1 MNVLGIGLMFA
12 MTASAA
18 IADGGVTAVRADAA
32 PADPIITSWAGIE
45 TAPLN
50 AKIRRARAANESWT
64 AAPHLYVFNLF
75 ETTGLKNMAYQVS
88 ADRLEQ
94 PRRLDIRLV
103 RDGFA
108 DDSVRGDVLEITLK
122 SSSSDAWEIVSA
134 KQAWRCWRSGAKTY
148 SSKPCH

>member
-1 MNVLGIGLMFA
+1 MNVLGIGLIFA
-12 MTASAA
+12 MTVSAA
-18 IADGGVTAVRADAA
+18 VAGGVTAVRADAA

-75 ETTGLKNMAYQVS
+75 ETTGLKNMTYQVS
-88 ADRLEQ
+88 TDRLEQ